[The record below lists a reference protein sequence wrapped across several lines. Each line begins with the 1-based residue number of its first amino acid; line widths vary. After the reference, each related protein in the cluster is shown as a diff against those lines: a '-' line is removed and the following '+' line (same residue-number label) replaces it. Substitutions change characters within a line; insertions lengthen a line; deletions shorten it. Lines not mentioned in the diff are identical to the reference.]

1 MELSLWALML
11 VICKLGIYL
20 GFSAAVGGVNTVF
33 IFGRNANS
41 LRQSLNRYLW
51 ISIVVALLA
60 TGLAFVVQIGAL
72 AETGFGGMWNP
83 LLRTILWGS
92 AVGESTLWRGLGF
105 ALMLVAMAAFRAPKN
120 FYGVGFLRL
129 LAFTL
134 WLVALYL
141 LGFSFVNI
149 GHTAELHLWTKLA
162 LSLHVVAI
170 AWWMGTLW
178 PLWFSCKKLDRGH
191 LHSIMQRFG
200 RLAQFNVALL
210 ITVGI
215 FVATQLLNSVSALWL
230 TEYGQILSAKL
241 IVVTTILLLA
251 LYHKLRLVP
260 GLLLQS
266 EYPDRLARS
275 IQIEMVLG
283 FIILL
288 TTAVLTTLVGPSHV
302 A

>member
-1 MELSLWALML
+1 
-11 VICKLGIYL
+11 
-20 GFSAAVGGVNTVF
+20 
-33 IFGRNANS
+33 
-41 LRQSLNRYLW
+41 
-51 ISIVVALLA
+51 
-60 TGLAFVVQIGAL
+60 
-72 AETGFGGMWNP
+72 
-83 LLRTILWGS
+83 
-92 AVGESTLWRGLGF
+92 
-105 ALMLVAMAAFRAPKN
+105 
-120 FYGVGFLRL
+120 
-129 LAFTL
+129 
-134 WLVALYL
+134 
-141 LGFSFVNI
+141 
-149 GHTAELHLWTKLA
+149 
-162 LSLHVVAI
+162 
-170 AWWMGTLW
+170 
-178 PLWFSCKKLDRGH
+178 
-191 LHSIMQRFG
+191 
-200 RLAQFNVALL
+200 LL